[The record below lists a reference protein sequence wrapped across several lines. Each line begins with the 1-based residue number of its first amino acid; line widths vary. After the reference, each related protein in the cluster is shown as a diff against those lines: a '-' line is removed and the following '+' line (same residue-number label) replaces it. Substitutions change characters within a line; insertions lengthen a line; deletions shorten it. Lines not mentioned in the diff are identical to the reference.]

1 MRYMYYMTERNEGIS
16 RLYQGFGTIK
26 EFSKFVG
33 KELLFPLVKY
43 NPILQTL
50 EIRTEI
56 LPEKLRWITD
66 LNDLKVALGIKEYQ
80 DEITVIVESIMR
92 FSNYLYPV
100 DSIDSMEIKYLLKLI
115 NKNQEILDDINNPDP
130 DLARDWKRLRF
141 YISIWMNAL

>member
-1 MRYMYYMTERNEGIS
+1 MRYMYYMAERNEGIS

-100 DSIDSMEIKYLLKLI
+100 DSIDSMEMKYLLKLI